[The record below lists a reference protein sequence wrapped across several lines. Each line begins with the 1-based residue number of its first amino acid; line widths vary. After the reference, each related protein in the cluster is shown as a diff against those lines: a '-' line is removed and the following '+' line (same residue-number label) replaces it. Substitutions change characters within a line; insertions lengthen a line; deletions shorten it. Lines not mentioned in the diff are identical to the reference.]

1 MDRDPFSDWRR
12 HDKLCA
18 GQKERVVRI
27 VAIDASPVRGVVS
40 QSVEEAAR
48 AAEAAGATVVRVRL
62 ADLSVHSCTG
72 CGMCRYSGAC
82 KIPDDVPE
90 LAERIAD
97 ADGVIFGLPS
107 YFRRPEPSTAA
118 LIDRL
123 TRFFPHTGQ
132 LTLPGV
138 GPRDV
143 PQAPSVR
150 AAKRA
155 VIITACAA
163 PEPLATFFGYT
174 TGPIRE
180 LRSALGSG
188 GIRTVGSLALT
199 GGWTRHPFDEWERD
213 RASSLGR
220 ILAGKI

>member
-1 MDRDPFSDWRR
+1 M
-12 HDKLCA
+12 L
-18 GQKERVVRI
+18 I

-48 AAEAAGATVVRVRL
+48 AAEGAGAAVVRVRL
-62 ADLSVHSCTG
+62 SDLSVHSCTG
-72 CGMCRYSGAC
+72 CGMCRYTGAC
-82 KIPDDVPE
+82 KIQDDLPE

-107 YFRRPEPSTAA
+107 YFRRPDASTQAV
-118 LIDRL
+118 LDRI
-123 TRFFPHTGQ
+123 TRFFPETGQ
-132 LTLPGV
+132 LVLPGV
-138 GPRDV
+138 SHREIPA
-143 PQAPSVR
+143 APAVR

-155 VIITACAA
+155 VIITACAT

-180 LRSALGSG
+180 LRHALDSG
-188 GIRTVGSLALT
+188 GIRTVGSLSLT

-213 RASSLGR
+213 KASSLGR
-220 ILAGKI
+220 MLAGKI

>member
-1 MDRDPFSDWRR
+1 
-12 HDKLCA
+12 
-18 GQKERVVRI
+18 VRI

-62 ADLSVHSCTG
+62 ADLSVHTCTG
-72 CGMCRYSGAC
+72 CGMCRYTGAC
-82 KIPDDVPE
+82 KIPDDLPE
-90 LAERIAD
+90 LAESIGE

-107 YFRRPEPSTAA
+107 YFRRPDPHTQA
-118 LIDRL
+118 LLGRIK
-123 TRFFPHTGQ
+123 RFFPRTGQ
-132 LTLPGV
+132 LVLPGV
-138 GPRDV
+138 SHRDV
-143 PQAPSVR
+143 PAAPAAR

-180 LRSALGSG
+180 LRRALDCG

-213 RASSLGR
+213 KACSLGR
-220 ILAGKI
+220 MLAGKI